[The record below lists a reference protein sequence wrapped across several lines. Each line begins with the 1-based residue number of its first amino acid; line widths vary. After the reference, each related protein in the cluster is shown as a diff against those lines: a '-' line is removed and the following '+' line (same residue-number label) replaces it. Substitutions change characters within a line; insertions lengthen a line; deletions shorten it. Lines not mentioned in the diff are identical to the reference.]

1 MDPCVQALF
10 GSSLSVGALLVIS
23 EALPFIRQ
31 ISGNSITEVVIF
43 LVKRLFGIKVVVVT
57 PTIETI
63 ETIEA
68 KENENNLTEPLQNV

>member
-10 GSSLSVGALLVIS
+10 GGGMSFGALLVIS

-43 LVKRLFGIKVVVVT
+43 LVKRLFGVKIVVVT
-57 PTIETI
+57 PEIEKGNSL
-63 ETIEA
+63 E
-68 KENENNLTEPLQNV
+68 EPLQNV

>member
-10 GSSLSVGALLVIS
+10 GGGMSFGALLVIS

-43 LVKRLFGIKVVVVT
+43 LVKRLFGVKVVVVT
-57 PTIETI
+57 PEIE
-63 ETIEA
+63 
-68 KENENNLTEPLQNV
+68 KGNNLEEPLQNV